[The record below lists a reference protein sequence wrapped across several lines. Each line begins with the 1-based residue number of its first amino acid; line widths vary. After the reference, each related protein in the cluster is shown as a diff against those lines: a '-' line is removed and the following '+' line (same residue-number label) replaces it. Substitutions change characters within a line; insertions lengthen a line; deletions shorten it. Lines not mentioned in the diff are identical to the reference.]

1 MSGDSGLVATAIDN
15 QPLLWVFAVV
25 LYGIGDTITTLVG
38 LHSDGAT
45 EGGPVALYVLGQGG
59 IPGFLLLKTGFIG
72 VCFLVW
78 WLVRTPGRVAIPL
91 ALVVVGAVVTCWN
104 LVVVL
109 S

>member
-59 IPGFLLLKTGFIG
+59 IPGFLLLKTGFIS